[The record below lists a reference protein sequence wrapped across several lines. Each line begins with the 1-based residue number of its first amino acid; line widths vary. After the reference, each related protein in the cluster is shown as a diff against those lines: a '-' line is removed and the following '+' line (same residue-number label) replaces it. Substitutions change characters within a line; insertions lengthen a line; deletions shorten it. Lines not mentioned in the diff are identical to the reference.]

1 MILYGVCAFI
11 GSIFLKGVYDGY
23 SNLQKDMR
31 EEELKK
37 RMFNMNTRWSIKD
50 HAEGLS

>member
-23 SNLQKDMR
+23 SNLQQNIRD
-31 EEELKK
+31 EELKK

-50 HAEGLS
+50 HAVELS